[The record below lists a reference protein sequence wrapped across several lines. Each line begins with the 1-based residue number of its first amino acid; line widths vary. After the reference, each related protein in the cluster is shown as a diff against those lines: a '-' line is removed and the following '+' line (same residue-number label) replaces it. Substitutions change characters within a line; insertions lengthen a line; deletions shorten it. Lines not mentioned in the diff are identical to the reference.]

1 MRNMLSKHCAPHASG
16 AMYELIIILSLFIA
30 INFTVHM
37 TSLHV
42 RCFVFTLLTL
52 TLFFT
57 FKLYVS
63 EQLDTISYLKF
74 LVSVLTTLVVT
85 KD

>member
-1 MRNMLSKHCAPHASG
+1 
-16 AMYELIIILSLFIA
+16 MYELIIILSLFIA

-42 RCFVFTLLTL
+42 RCFFFFTLLTL

-57 FKLYVS
+57 FKL
-63 EQLDTISYLKF
+63 
-74 LVSVLTTLVVT
+74 SVF
-85 KD
+85 